1 MVDYARLP
9 RDMIQEIVKYFS
21 FLDYIRFGAVCSHWC
36 NVAKERYSSSQKLLP
51 WLIFFN
57 GDSPKFFN
65 PSEERVYH
73 MEIPKLS
80 GRHCAGSSH
89 GWLITI
95 DLDFKV
101 YLLNPFSRAQVGLP
115 PLQQLD
121 TYDGYPRWDQLIY
134 KAVLSADPSES
145 FDYIVIVVYFR
156 TENLAFWRPGDLTW
170 TMIRNHIYIED
181 IIWYNEGFYVVGS
194 DNHIVNKYGGDEGN
208 DDEDG
213 FAQHYPNA
221 VNARHF
227 MHTTCFK
234 LFKFDRERNNF
245 VKLNS
250 IDDHIL
256 FLGAN
261 HTMMI
266 ATTAMG
272 EKIKSNSIY
281 FTDHDC
287 WIERDHMHI
296 FRDSGIYNISDRSI
310 TLFPLKNINHQAK
323 RPIFIDVN

>member
-1 MVDYARLP
+1 MADYASLP
-9 RDMIQEIVKYFS
+9 RDMIQEIVKYLS
-21 FLDYIRFGAVCSHWC
+21 FLDYIRFSAVCSHWC
-36 NVAKERYSSSQKLLP
+36 NVANERYSSSQKLLP
-51 WLIFFN
+51 WLIFFD

-95 DLDFKV
+95 DLEFKV

-121 TYDGYPRWDQLIY
+121 TSDGYPRCDQLIY

-194 DNHIVNKYGGDEGN
+194 DNQLIEFSYLDSLSFFLWRKYLVNFMGDLVLVFRKIVNKYGGD
-208 DDEDG
+208 DEDG
-213 FAQHYPNA
+213 FAQYYPND

-227 MHTTCFK
+227 MRTTCFK
-234 LFKFDRERNNF
+234 LFKFDRERNDF

-266 ATTAMG
+266 ATTALG
-272 EKIKSNSIY
+272 EKTKSNSIY
-281 FTDHDC
+281 FTDHNC
-287 WIERDHMHI
+287 WINRDHMHI
-296 FRDSGIYNISDRSI
+296 FTDS
-310 TLFPLKNINHQAK
+310 
-323 RPIFIDVN
+323 